1 MVIWIQASQGS
12 NMDQAPTLFLLALL
26 SAHLITL
33 FPSPRTRVRDDCA
46 FNNVILDRHNRAR
59 RWITVF
65 FQFSLFIL
73 VIFKAIQFLKFLI
86 DAHVGVPYRSPK
98 KFTCTLTNNNRWL
111 PRHPLIHQL
120 APTSCAEMGI
130 N

>member
-1 MVIWIQASQGS
+1 MVGFHGNIKQALQGS

-33 FPSPRTRVRDDCA
+33 YPSSRTRVRDDCA
-46 FNNVILDRHNRAR
+46 FNNVIPDRHNRAR

-86 DAHVGVPYRSPK
+86 DAHVGVP
-98 KFTCTLTNNNRWL
+98 
-111 PRHPLIHQL
+111 
-120 APTSCAEMGI
+120 
-130 N
+130 

>member
-1 MVIWIQASQGS
+1 
-12 NMDQAPTLFLLALL
+12 MDQAPTLSLPALL

-33 FPSPRTRVRDDCA
+33 YPSSCTRVWDDCA
-46 FNNVILDRHNRAR
+46 FNNVLLDRHNRAR
-59 RWITVF
+59 RWLTVF

-73 VIFKAIQFLKFLI
+73 VIVKAIQFLKFLI
-86 DAHVGVPYRSPK
+86 DALYGAAQLSQRS
-98 KFTCTLTNNNRWL
+98 FTCTLTNNNTWL

-120 APTSCAEMGI
+120 APTLCAQMGI